1 MKPEDIHLWD
11 LKRILLGQAPGEFML
26 EVLIRTLV
34 MYLALLIVFR
44 LLGKRMNAQLTVTEM
59 GVMITLGAIIAVPAQ
74 IPDRGLL
81 IGLAALLTALVLQ
94 RGLNY
99 WAVRQRPVEVTLHG
113 DASLLVRDGVLQT
126 EQLTKSA
133 ISHEQLFAQ
142 LRAHGVLHLGQVRRA
157 YLEGGGHFSVF
168 KRPHAR
174 PGLSVLPL
182 KDEKLH
188 GAEAKAAGLQACLH
202 CASVVEAGLQARGA
216 CPGCGHQEWTYAV
229 EAEAHAVA
237 NV

>member
-11 LKRILLGQAPGEFML
+11 FRRILIGEAPGEFML
-26 EVLIRTLV
+26 EVLIRSII
-34 MYLALLIVFR
+34 MYAALLVVFR

-81 IGLAALLTALVLQ
+81 VGMAALLTALALQ

-113 DASLLVRDGVLQT
+113 DASLLVKDGVLQT
-126 EQLTKSA
+126 EQLTKGS

-142 LRAHGVLHLGQVRRA
+142 LRSHDVLHLGQVRRV
-157 YLEGGGHFSVF
+157 YHEGGGHFSVF
-168 KRPHAR
+168 KRPQPQ
-174 PGLSVLPL
+174 PGLSVMPL
-182 KDEKLH
+182 KDQKLH
-188 GAEAKAAGLQACLH
+188 GEEAHAEGLQACLH
-202 CASVVEAGLQARGA
+202 CATVAEAHSAQGA
-216 CPGCGHQEWTYAV
+216 CPTCGQQQWTYAV

-237 NV
+237 KV